1 MPRGGAHFSSEEL
14 VRVLSHYDVGVIHQI
29 KSLSGGNRRAPKMV
43 VVSEQGKFLLKR
55 RPRGKDDLYRVAF
68 AHAVQ
73 THLAAKAFPVTSLL
87 TTRSDNN
94 TILQLN
100 SHIYEFF
107 KFVSGTRY
115 DGSPESTT
123 DAGRQ
128 LADFHRHLADFAHE
142 FKPLQASFHDSST
155 VRTHLRTIGSDRTAR
170 PSGNSRLRGNDVTPA
185 QAGVQAAAEAL
196 TILYN
201 ESSIQVNQLGFDSWP
216 KQVIH
221 GDWHPGNML
230 FSDRKV
236 AVVLDFDSI
245 RVAPAVVDLA
255 NGMLQFSIVGGRPN
269 PADWP
274 DYFDQDKLLQFLAG
288 YKERAVHDTTLLD
301 EYKLKAL
308 LDLMIET
315 MIAEAVLPIA
325 ATGFFGHLHGTDFLL
340 MIRRKAEWLSKN
352 RDQLTELISNL

>member
-43 VVSEQGKFLLKR
+43 VVSEMGKFLLKR
-55 RPRGKDDLYRVAF
+55 RPRGSDDLYRVAF

-73 THLAAKAFPVTSLL
+73 AHLAAKSFPVTSLL
-87 TTRSDNN
+87 ATRSDNN

-100 SHIYEFF
+100 NHIYEFF
-107 KFVSGTRY
+107 KFVSGARY
-115 DGSPESTT
+115 DGSPESTI

-142 FKPLQASFHDSST
+142 FKPPQASFHDSSI
-155 VRTHLRTIGSDRTAR
+155 VRTHLRTIGSDRMAR
-170 PSGNSRLRGNDVTPA
+170 PSRKLQD
-185 QAGVQAAAEAL
+185 AAEDL

-201 ESSIQVNQLGFDSWP
+201 ESSIRVNQLGFDSWP
-216 KQVIH
+216 QQAIH

-230 FSDRKV
+230 FSRHKM

-245 RVAPAVVDLA
+245 RIAPAVIDLA

-288 YKERAVHDTTLLD
+288 YKKGASREATLLD
-301 EYKLKAL
+301 EYKLQAL
-308 LDLMIET
+308 VDLMIET

-340 MIRRKAEWLSKN
+340 MIRRKAKWLTKN
-352 RDQLTELISNL
+352 HDELTELICS

>member
-1 MPRGGAHFSSEEL
+1 
-14 VRVLSHYDVGVIHQI
+14 
-29 KSLSGGNRRAPKMV
+29 
-43 VVSEQGKFLLKR
+43 LL
-55 RPRGKDDLYRVAF
+55 A
-68 AHAVQ
+68 
-73 THLAAKAFPVTSLL
+73 
-87 TTRSDNN
+87 TRSDGN

-107 KFVSGTRY
+107 KFVSGSRY
-115 DGSPESTT
+115 DGSPGATT

-128 LADFHRHLADFAHE
+128 LADFHHHLADFAHE

-155 VRTHLRTIGSDRTAR
+155 VRTHLRTIGSDRTSR
-170 PSGNSRLRGNDVTPA
+170 SSGKLN
-185 QAGVQAAAEAL
+185 AAAEAL
-196 TILYN
+196 TVLYN

-230 FSDRKV
+230 FSKGKI

-274 DYFDQDKLLQFLAG
+274 DYFDKDKLLLFLQG
-288 YKERAVHDTTLLD
+288 YKERAVNETALLD
-301 EYKLKAL
+301 EYKLQAL

-340 MIRRKAEWLSKN
+340 MIRRKAEWLDKH
-352 RDQLTELISNL
+352 RDQLTKLISGQ

>member
-14 VRVLSHYDVGVIHQI
+14 VRVLSHYDVGVIQQI
-29 KSLSGGNRRAPKMV
+29 KSLAGGNRRAPKMV

-55 RPRGKDDLYRVAF
+55 RPRGSDDLYRVAF

-73 THLAAKAFPVTSLL
+73 SHLAAKAFPVTTLL

-100 SHIYEFF
+100 NHIYEFF

-115 DGSPESTT
+115 DGSPEATI

-128 LADFHRHLADFAHE
+128 LANFHRHLADFAHE

-155 VRTHLRTIGSDRTAR
+155 VCTHLRTIGSDRAAR
-170 PSGNSRLRGNDVTPA
+170 PSRKL
-185 QAGVQAAAEAL
+185 QATAEAL

-201 ESSIQVNQLGFDSWP
+201 ESSIRVNQLGFDSWP

-230 FSDRKV
+230 FSNQKI

-245 RVAPAVVDLA
+245 RVAPPVVDLA

-269 PADWP
+269 PVDWP

-288 YKERAVHDTTLLD
+288 YKKIAKHETALLD
-301 EYKLKAL
+301 EYKLQAL

-340 MIRRKAEWLSKN
+340 MIRRKAQWLRNN
-352 RDQLTELISNL
+352 RDELTELIYA

>member
-43 VVSEQGKFLLKR
+43 IVSEQGKFLLKR

-87 TTRSDNN
+87 ATRSDDN

-100 SHIYEFF
+100 CHIYELF
-107 KFVSGTRY
+107 KFVSGSRY
-115 DGSPESTT
+115 DGSPAATT
-123 DAGRQ
+123 DAGRK
-128 LADFHRHLADFAHE
+128 LADFHHNLADFAHE

-170 PSGNSRLRGNDVTPA
+170 PSGKL
-185 QAGVQAAAEAL
+185 QAISEAL
-196 TILYN
+196 TVLYN

-230 FSDRKV
+230 FSKGKV

-245 RVAPAVVDLA
+245 RIAPAVVDLA

-274 DYFDQDKLLQFLAG
+274 DYFDKDKLLQFLDG
-288 YKERAVHDTTLLD
+288 YKERAICQTTLLD
-301 EYKLKAL
+301 EYKLRGL

-325 ATGFFGHLHGTDFLL
+325 ATGFFGHLHGNDFLL
-340 MIRRKAEWLSKN
+340 MIRRKAEWLNKN
-352 RDQLTELISNL
+352 REKLTKLISSK

>member
-14 VRVLSHYDVGVIHQI
+14 VRVLSHYDVGVIHQTRP
-29 KSLSGGNRRAPKMV
+29 LSGGNRRAPKMV

-73 THLAAKAFPVTSLL
+73 SHLAGKNFPVTSLL
-87 TTRSDNN
+87 ATRSDNN
-94 TILQLN
+94 TILQMN

-107 KFVSGTRY
+107 KFVSGIRY
-115 DGSPESTT
+115 DGSPEATI

-128 LADFHRHLADFAHE
+128 LANFHRHLADFAHE

-155 VRTHLRTIGSDRTAR
+155 VRTHLRTIGSDRSAR
-170 PSGNSRLRGNDVTPA
+170 PSGNSRLRGNDVSPQST
-185 QAGVQAAAEAL
+185 AEAL

-201 ESSIQVNQLGFDSWP
+201 ESSIRVNQLGFDSWP
-216 KQVIH
+216 RQIIH

-230 FSDRKV
+230 FSRQKV

-245 RVAPAVVDLA
+245 RVAPAVIDLA

-288 YKERAVHDTTLLD
+288 YKEALLD

-340 MIRRKAEWLSKN
+340 MIRRKAEWLNKN
-352 RDQLTELISNL
+352 RDQITELITG

>member
-29 KSLSGGNRRAPKMV
+29 KSLSGGNPRAPKMV

-73 THLAAKAFPVTSLL
+73 SHLAAKSFPITSLIA
-87 TTRSDNN
+87 TRSDNN
-94 TILQLN
+94 SILKMN

-107 KFVSGTRY
+107 KFVSGARY
-115 DGSPESTT
+115 DGSPESTI

-128 LADFHRHLADFAHE
+128 LANFHRHLADFAHE

-155 VRTHLRTIGSDRTAR
+155 VRTHLRTIGSDRTAG
-170 PSGNSRLRGNDVTPA
+170 PNGKS
-185 QAGVQAAAEAL
+185 QAAAEAL
-196 TILYN
+196 TVLYN
-201 ESSIQVNQLGFDSWP
+201 ESSIQANQLGFDSWLQ
-216 KQVIH
+216 QVIH

-230 FSDRKV
+230 FSNGKI

-274 DYFDQDKLLQFLAG
+274 DYFDQDKLLQFLQG
-288 YKERAVHDTTLLD
+288 YKEIAVNDTTLLD

-325 ATGFFGHLHGTDFLL
+325 TTGLFGHLHGTDFLL
-340 MIRRKAEWLSKN
+340 MIRRKAEWLNKN
-352 RDQLTELISNL
+352 RDQLTKLISGR

>member
-14 VRVLSHYDVGVIHQI
+14 VRVLSHYDVGVVHQI
-29 KSLSGGNRRAPKMV
+29 KPLSGGNRRAPKMV

-73 THLAAKAFPVTSLL
+73 SHLAARSFPVTSLL
-87 TTRSDNN
+87 ATRSDGN

-115 DGSPESTT
+115 DGSPKATI

-128 LADFHRHLADFAHE
+128 LANFHRHLADFAHK

-155 VRTHLRTIGSDRTAR
+155 VRTHLRTIGSDRTSR
-170 PSGNSRLRGNDVTPA
+170 PSGKL
-185 QAGVQAAAEAL
+185 QATAEAL
-196 TILYN
+196 TVLYN

-216 KQVIH
+216 QQVIH

-230 FSDRKV
+230 FSKGKV

-274 DYFDQDKLLQFLAG
+274 DYFDQDKFLQFLAG
-288 YKERAVHDTTLLD
+288 YKKKAGHETSLLD
-301 EYKLKAL
+301 EHKLKAL

-340 MIRRKAEWLSKN
+340 MIHRKAEWLNKN
-352 RDQLTELISNL
+352 RDKLTKLISGQ

>member
-29 KSLSGGNRRAPKMV
+29 KSLSGGNPRAPKMV

-73 THLAAKAFPVTSLL
+73 SHLADKAFPVTSLIA
-87 TTRSDNN
+87 TRTDNN
-94 TILQLN
+94 SILKMN

-107 KFVSGTRY
+107 KFVSGARY
-115 DGSPESTT
+115 DGSPEATI

-155 VRTHLRTIGSDRTAR
+155 VRTHLRTIGTDRTAK
-170 PSGNSRLRGNDVTPA
+170 PSGKS
-185 QAGVQAAAEAL
+185 QAAAEAL
-196 TILYN
+196 TVLYN
-201 ESSIQVNQLGFDSWP
+201 ESSIQANQLGFDSWP
-216 KQVIH
+216 QQVIH

-230 FSDRKV
+230 FSSGKV

-245 RVAPAVVDLA
+245 RIAPAVVDLA

-274 DYFDQDKLLQFLAG
+274 DYFDQDKLLQFLQG
-288 YKERAVHDTTLLD
+288 YKERAAGDTTLLD
-301 EYKLKAL
+301 EYKLRAL

-340 MIRRKAEWLSKN
+340 MIRRKAEWLNKN
-352 RDQLTELISNL
+352 RDQLTELISEKTAEKRI

>member
-14 VRVLSHYDVGVIHQI
+14 VRVLSHYDVGIIHQV

-43 VVSEQGKFLLKR
+43 VVSDQGKFLLKR

-73 THLAAKAFPVTSLL
+73 AHLAEKAFPVTSLL
-87 TTRSDNN
+87 ATRSDNN

-107 KFVSGTRY
+107 KFVSGARY
-115 DGSPESTT
+115 DGSPESTI

-128 LADFHRHLADFAHE
+128 LANFHRHLADFAHE

-170 PSGNSRLRGNDVTPA
+170 PSGKLQDT
-185 QAGVQAAAEAL
+185 AEAL
-196 TILYN
+196 MILYN
-201 ESSIQVNQLGFDSWP
+201 ESSIRINQLGFDSWP

-230 FSDRKV
+230 FSRQKV

-255 NGMLQFSIVGGRPN
+255 NSMLQFSIVGGRPN

-288 YKERAVHDTTLLD
+288 YKKGASRETALLD
-301 EYKLKAL
+301 EYKLRAL
-308 LDLMIET
+308 VDLMIET

-340 MIRRKAEWLSKN
+340 MIRWKAKWLTKN
-352 RDQLTELISNL
+352 RKVKSCCSKTGLTRICRKNNQ